1 MKGPSCNLS
10 WFLPRLGCLP
20 TVTAILMLR
29 SARAVAGQALE
40 LPPLTTASGNPRLPG
55 KFVWADLVTDD
66 VPAARKFYAQ
76 LFGWRFGDMGSYTI
90 AFNDDRPLC
99 GMVQRPRPK
108 DRAADPRWFGYISV
122 ASVDRAERAV
132 TKAGG
137 RVLSSH
143 PGRAPDAGTIPA
155 SNTKRVLVL

>member
-1 MKGPSCNLS
+1 M
-10 WFLPRLGCLP
+10 P
-20 TVTAILMLR
+20 TVTAILMLC
-29 SARAVAGQALE
+29 SASALAGQTSE

-99 GMVQRPRPK
+99 GMFQRPRPK
-108 DRAADPRWFGYISV
+108 DRAAEPRWFGYISV
-122 ASVDRAERAV
+122 VSVDRAERAV

-137 RVLSSH
+137 RVLATPQKMPKRGH
-143 PGRAPDAGTIPA
+143 PDQNGLSQFAALEPINRTAFGLDRGGHR
-155 SNTKRVLVL
+155 K